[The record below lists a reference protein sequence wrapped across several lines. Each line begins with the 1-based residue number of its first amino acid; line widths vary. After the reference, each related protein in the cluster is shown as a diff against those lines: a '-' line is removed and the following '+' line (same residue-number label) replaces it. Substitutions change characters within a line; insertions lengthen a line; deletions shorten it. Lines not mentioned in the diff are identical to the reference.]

1 MQENKTYYLYVK
13 GQRVE
18 VSEQI
23 YRAYVQPERK
33 QRMREYRA
41 KEKISVTSIEALS
54 EKGFE
59 PEDGTQDFESALIE
73 VEQQAEEL
81 AKLNAAI
88 EQLSERDRRVVQL
101 YYFESKT
108 QQEIANI
115 LGIAKSTMSELL
127 PRILLRLKN
136 FL

>member
-1 MQENKTYYLYVK
+1 MQANTTYSLSGK
-13 GQRVE
+13 GQQPE
-18 VSEQI
+18 VREQL
-23 YRAYVQPERK
+23 YRASVQPERK

-73 VEQQAEEL
+73 VEEQAEEL

>member
-1 MQENKTYYLYVK
+1 MYVK

-73 VEQQAEEL
+73 VEEQAEEL

-127 PRILLRLKN
+127 PRILLRTKN
-136 FL
+136 FYNFFR

>member
-73 VEQQAEEL
+73 VEEQSEEL

-127 PRILLRLKN
+127 RR
-136 FL
+136 

>member
-73 VEQQAEEL
+73 VEEQSEEL

>member
-73 VEQQAEEL
+73 VEEQAEEL

>member
-73 VEQQAEEL
+73 VEEQSEEL

-136 FL
+136 LL

>member
-73 VEQQAEEL
+73 VEEQAEEL

-127 PRILLRLKN
+127 PRTLLRLKN

>member
-1 MQENKTYYLYVK
+1 MQENTTYYLYVK
-13 GQRVE
+13 GQKVE
-18 VSEQI
+18 VSEEI

-41 KEKISVTSIEALS
+41 KDSISVTSIEGLLG
-54 EKGFE
+54 KGFE
-59 PEDGTQDFESALIE
+59 IEDETQDFMSALIE
-73 VEQQAEEL
+73 SEEHSEEL
-81 AKLNAAI
+81 SRLHAAI

-101 YYFESKT
+101 YYFEGKT
-108 QQEIANI
+108 QQEIAAI

-127 PRILLRLKN
+127 PRILLRLKK

>member
-1 MQENKTYYLYVK
+1 MYVK
-13 GQRVE
+13 GQKVE
-18 VSEQI
+18 VSEEI

-33 QRMREYRA
+33 QRKRDYRA
-41 KEKISVTSIEALS
+41 KDKISVTSIEALS

-73 VEQQAEEL
+73 SEEQAEEL
-81 AKLNAAI
+81 SKLHATVA
-88 EQLSERDRRVVQL
+88 QLSERDRQVVQL
-101 YYFESKT
+101 YYFEGKT
-108 QQEIANI
+108 QQEIATI

-127 PRILLRLKN
+127 PRILLRLKK

>member
-73 VEQQAEEL
+73 VEEQAEEL

-127 PRILLRLKN
+127 PRILLRTKK

>member
-73 VEQQAEEL
+73 VEEQAEEL

-127 PRILLRLKN
+127 PRILFRLKN

>member
-13 GQRVE
+13 GQKVE
-18 VSEQI
+18 VSEEI

-33 QRMREYRA
+33 QRMRDYRA
-41 KEKISVTSIEALS
+41 KEKISVTSIEALA

-59 PEDGTQDFESALIE
+59 LEDGTQDFESTLIE
-73 VEQQAEEL
+73 NEEHAEEIS
-81 AKLNAAI
+81 KLYEAI
-88 EQLSERDRRVVQL
+88 EHLSERDRRVVQL
-101 YYFESKT
+101 YYFEGKT
-108 QQEIANI
+108 QQEIADI

-127 PRILLRLKN
+127 PRVLLRLKN

>member
-1 MQENKTYYLYVK
+1 MQEEKTYYLYVK
-13 GQRVE
+13 GQKVE
-18 VSEQI
+18 VSEEV

-33 QRMREYRA
+33 QRMRDYRA
-41 KEKISVTSIEALS
+41 KEKISITSIEALS

-59 PEDGTQDFESALIE
+59 LEDTTQDFESALIE
-73 VEQQAEEL
+73 DEERSEEL
-81 AKLNAAI
+81 SKLHAAI

-101 YYFESKT
+101 YYFEGKT
-108 QQEIANI
+108 QQEIAVI

-127 PRILLRLKN
+127 PRILLRLKK